1 MAELVGLR
9 DRVILHPINYDNDNV
24 SYEASRKTLDE
35 VVYEKAHTL
44 MYRCVDTTLEYF
56 LFQDLCEHF
65 DRIML

>member
-1 MAELVGLR
+1 M
-9 DRVILHPINYDNDNV
+9 ILDPINYDNDKV

-35 VVYEKAHTL
+35 VVYEKAHAL
-44 MYRCVDTTLEYF
+44 MYSCVDTTSEYF